1 MNRRK
6 LTNIHWRL
14 TQYTIW
20 VCAVLAFLLLT
31 AFMHAYR
38 LGWQTLWTAKLFN
51 IPILVVFAM
60 LVVFVGTF
68 SGFPF
73 GYAIKRRLEG
83 LIEATL
89 RFERGN
95 FSYRLPALGED
106 EIGLVAIH
114 LNQMAERIEKQVAS
128 LQKLSTE
135 KAEWE
140 ERQKQAVISEE
151 RQRLARELHDAVS
164 QQLFAISL
172 MSSAIKETLSG
183 GAEPIHQQIALIEK
197 MAGIAQNEMRAL
209 LLHLRPVTLEGKGL
223 KEGLE
228 ELLEEFKAKH
238 PVDIHWE
245 VGSLPSLPKGVEDHL
260 FRIVQ
265 EGLSNVFRHAQATS
279 VTVRLVARNRHVHLR
294 IIDNGVGFD
303 MSKLKAS
310 SYGLQS
316 IQERASEI
324 GGIAEVV
331 SLPDK
336 GTQVEVKV
344 PIVMEEKEGES

>member
-1 MNRRK
+1 MSRK
-6 LTNIHWRL
+6 KFSGIHWRL
-14 TQYTIW
+14 VRFTVGI
-20 VCAVLAFLLLT
+20 CSGLSLLLL
-31 AFMHAYR
+31 AVILLSYR
-38 LGWQTLWTAKLFN
+38 LGLQTLLGARLYG
-51 IPILVVFAM
+51 IPLLILIPVLVVT
-60 LVVFVGTF
+60 LGTI
-68 SGFPF
+68 SGFIF
-73 GYAIKRRLEG
+73 GYTYKRR
-83 LIEATL
+83 IEMLAESIM

-95 FSYRLPALGED
+95 FAYRVPEVGED
-106 EIGLVAIH
+106 EISLVAH
-114 LNQMAERIEKQVAS
+114 RLNRMAERIEKQVAS

-135 KAEWE
+135 KAEWQE
-140 ERQKQAVISEE
+140 KMKQAVISEE

-164 QQLFAISL
+164 QQLFAISM
-172 MSSAIKETLSG
+172 MSSAVKEALSPEDG
-183 GAEPIHQQIALIEK
+183 RIHGQITMIEK

-228 ELLEEFKAKH
+228 ELLEEFKAKQLAE
-238 PVDIHWE
+238 IYWE
-245 VGSLPSLPKGVEDHL
+245 VDDLPELAKGIEDHL

-265 EGLSNVFRHAQATS
+265 EGLSNVFRHSQATS
-279 VTVRLVARNRHVHLR
+279 VSVRLTVRNRQISLK

-316 IQERASEI
+316 IQERASAI

-331 SLPDK
+331 SFPGK

-344 PIVMEEKEGES
+344 PIVDGEKGGEA